1 MKKIFQTLA
10 FAFIML
16 ISSLSVS
23 ASTGDLN
30 KEKVPTVLTEQRARD
45 IEARVNEINEMDKSQ
60 LTRAER
66 KALRGE
72 LKALKEEARGGGGI
86 YLSLGAVIIIVLLL
100 IILL

>member
-1 MKKIFQTLA
+1 MKNILRTLA
-10 FAFIML
+10 FAVTML

-23 ASTGDLN
+23 AATGDLN
-30 KEKVPTVLTEQRARD
+30 KEKVPTALTQQRAQE
-45 IEARVNEINEMDKSQ
+45 IETRVNEINEMDKSQ
-60 LTRAER
+60 LSKQER

-72 LKALKEEARGGGGI
+72 LKALKKEAQGGGI

>member
-1 MKKIFQTLA
+1 MKKIFQTIA

-30 KEKVPTVLTEQRARD
+30 KEKVPTALTEQRAQE

-60 LTRAER
+60 LSRADR

-72 LKALKEEARGGGGI
+72 LKALKKEAQGGGI